1 MERTLSYREDTECRL
16 FSNNSDDEIGC
27 DQQDQDSLD
36 DFVSFPTIPD
46 PDQEHSK
53 TLTKIFSKTLRK
65 VTSNA
70 THLVQNYSSPKSRTA
85 SRSSYHDRFPESP
98 VRMPILT
105 TTAVI
110 QPEADKISQMTM
122 DNVST
127 MSSRLSRV
135 SSPAIETSSV
145 TPQIR
150 VSGLKST
157 ENVSKS
163 PSNSDLMGIPGMS
176 NNSRDDILHPNISN
190 QQPMHIR
197 SSVARTDVPKVKSDN
212 KSLRLSSMKAPQ
224 LSHLSMNNSATSSVI
239 SISAIAS
246 TDKGETPINTRKSI
260 HKALQSTP
268 SIASNAMGYN
278 NVNNNSTNSISQKEK
293 QKILQNRISSIFN
306 NLPNDIEL
314 SEDSASDL
322 ETINNVSMSRSTSD
336 ANIASMDIHDNLLAG
351 EKEDKSPIS
360 HRSQNVQEYSPTPV
374 AFSNSKNMHDRTNK
388 KKGSSNIPGLLL
400 GNAKSII
407 NSNIAGSVVS
417 SASSIVT
424 PRSKN
429 KKKKKPRK
437 SSENPL
443 KNGGIPK
450 QYWMND
456 SFVSDCLNCFK
467 QFSAFRRKHHC
478 RFCGQ
483 IYCSDC
489 TLFISY
495 SRHKEERKMGK
506 KSEKKHFNDKLRVCK
521 GCYNDVIV
529 YLSDD
534 STSSSSN
541 SDNDLDSAIFEENET
556 QEDTTTPQHQ
566 LSRIRSLSISS
577 RRDSLINEANIKNA
591 NKSFINKDYKSILDK
606 PNNSITEYP
615 SNDDA
620 DYSINGRKQSY
631 PANIDHNNMKPYI
644 KQAPQMAIPAT
655 RKGEAVEI
663 PIPKSSY
670 TNSILSHSNNIG
682 GDASA
687 LSPSN
692 EPLGYNTT
700 SWFKNYTHLKNYKL
714 PSSSESRPNSF
725 NSHMYNSF
733 LGKRKGSRY
742 NKPSTDQSDYHSL
755 KTRSRRTDVFQ
766 LNDIDTETSNE
777 EDEGNHEDIESEN
790 EDEQVM
796 SLYSSLNHIDSNNS
810 TTTSALSPRQPVSHT
825 LILSNTVVPTLGEF
839 PTMFANEKL
848 FQRNFAK
855 GNTKSSPLI
864 SKLFQN
870 STSSIGSGTI
880 TNSNDYH
887 SNNGQSSFP
896 FLDEK
901 PSDNLRSHERAH
913 ASLLRM
919 RSRRKSKSV
928 RNVLILTH
936 NNNKLQG
943 LDTSLLQGQSP
954 VSTPTSPRPMSQS
967 SSNMASNLTKGL
979 SNDDTPTF
987 MANSKPNLS
996 ASSVPVLSGSSPMQ
1010 LISPS
1015 ISKNDPNHGNDK
1027 SLLNRTADSS
1037 YADIEDTAS
1046 IRKDILSM
1054 NDMHNTDLKPK
1065 ELIYKDYLDSIM
1077 KQCLEDCEI
1086 KEDQERW
1093 CKALKRVLSYI
1104 SYIKLTDTID
1114 IRQYVKIKKILGGT
1128 IEETNVIDGMFAT
1141 KNIDSKRMSSKIENP
1156 KIALLMFPLE
1166 YLKQKELFISLR
1178 IVHSQQ
1184 SVYITNLVSRL
1195 VALEPDI
1202 IIVGDSVCGLAEKLL
1217 IEANITVI
1225 SNTKP
1230 QVIERISR
1238 YTKANIFQSINDLFF
1253 KKGSLGTC
1261 EMFEVRKY
1269 LYQDVV
1275 KSFIFFIGGDIE
1287 SGFTIAL
1294 RGGEENVLNSVKYT
1308 AETLILGVLNSK
1320 FEISLLENHAISI
1333 LDKNKEPSDADLAI
1347 QEIQEIDDERNS
1359 NYLGEHNACEVI
1371 MDNLEVKQYVK
1382 LFSERKL
1389 SVSPAVIVKLP
1400 TALVNTITSYKNFF
1414 DFFKKDQQI
1423 QSLDLQKD
1431 IDQDWL
1437 NELNLDI
1444 DIARLPNDKKDL
1456 INILK
1461 YASGFNLNVLTNEF
1475 QSRARIWSNCMSFPS
1490 YQLYPVFHKSIHFL
1504 HSTVSIKYATPCS
1517 GPSTVVIDYYTDND
1531 KCLGLFLD
1539 QIFRDSLRTCDECGD
1554 SLLNHYKTYVHGNVK
1569 LDVIIEK
1576 YENVFNEDLQE
1587 RNQRLMWSCCK
1598 ICDYSSPITTMNDE
1612 TYYISVGKFLELCF
1626 GAENV
1631 VLTDSGCNHDFFKQ
1645 HIRYFAL
1652 KDSVIRME
1660 YSEIDTY
1667 EVVVPKKQL
1676 EYLPDIDIKL
1686 KLETFNQ
1693 IQTKSTEFFQSVF
1706 NRLNRVKVDTFDKA
1720 DDGIQKIEELKTKLD
1735 EQIDSIKSKTLE
1747 IYNSTLSTVHL
1758 PLNPILRELQELG
1771 VIWDNEFNEFEKS
1784 FLPTENEIT
1793 KITQFHLKKFLMDKY
1808 NSESQ
1813 NKETGLGDTMKKS
1826 EETKDES
1833 TDGTET
1839 DTEVDTGTKI
1849 MNKDKNILKDSIQE
1863 DRGGFP
1869 DSSLNKEKTKEI
1881 GKMIPSSLYGQS
1893 NVVDKINRME
1903 ALLESERKAQ
1913 DKDAKSL
1920 NKKNVS
1926 SNSKASQ
1933 VSTASGG
1940 DKQPTAEDQST
1951 IEEHPVVQEL
1961 PPNKV
1966 SQIANFFNQMNFDQ
1980 ISMEFRKQREEE
1992 LQKKLNKFKAIP
2004 IVASKP
2010 IVEIYDNI
2018 EDVVDVN
2025 DETDLDKKNLKRLQK
2040 KTSSQEPSSGKVLPI
2055 MKDSTSYKNDEG
2067 KVTPYKNR
2075 ESDKNKDSKNLDI
2088 PQPEKNSLLK
2098 SLTNFWADRSA
2109 TLWDPLEYPLDSSE
2123 HTFADSDVIVREDE
2137 PSSLVAFCLSSHDY
2151 KQKIKLMGEN
2161 ITDENIEINESN
2173 NKKFKNFTKIEKKF
2187 KTNYSSGAKL
2197 NEFESIMIKNKSNHL
2212 KYQYLDGNTNL
2223 SCKIFYSEQ
2232 FDAFRKACGNDET
2245 FIQSLSRCV
2254 KWNSSGGKSGS
2265 NFLKTLDARYILKE
2279 LSKSELESFVSIAP
2293 FYFKY
2298 ISQSMFH
2305 TLTTAVA
2312 KIFGFYQIQIK
2323 NTITGKTFKMDFL
2336 IMENLFYNH
2345 NTTRIFDL
2353 KGSMRNR
2360 HVKQTGEENEVL
2372 LDENMIEYIY
2382 ESPVFVKEHLKKL
2395 LRGSLFN
2402 DTSFLSA
2409 MDVMDYSL
2417 IIGIDDSSKKL
2428 YIGIIDWLR
2437 TFTWDKKVENWVKG
2451 NNLIGGGKK
2460 GKDPTIVTPKQYRT
2474 RFREA
2479 MERYILEVPDFWYE
2493 GK

>member
-1 MERTLSYREDTECRL
+1 MEGKLRYRETGENRQ
-16 FSNNSDDEIGC
+16 FSNNSDEENEYE
-27 DQQDQDSLD
+27 QQDQDILD

-70 THLVQNYSSPKSRTA
+70 HHLVQNYSSPKSRST
-85 SRSSYHDRFPESP
+85 SGDGYNDRLPESP
-98 VRMPILT
+98 VRMPTLT
-105 TTAVI
+105 TTAII
-110 QPEADKISQMTM
+110 QPEVDKSSQKTV
-122 DNVST
+122 DNSSL

-135 SSPAIETSSV
+135 SSPVMETSSV

-150 VSGLKST
+150 VSGLKSS
-157 ENVSKS
+157 ENISKS
-163 PSNSDLMGIPGMS
+163 PSNSITMGIPGVS
-176 NNSRDDILHPNISN
+176 NNSKDDVSN
-190 QQPMHIR
+190 TNNPTQQPMHVR
-197 SSVARTDVPKVKSDN
+197 SSIARTDVPKVKSDN
-212 KSLRLSSMKAPQ
+212 KSLRLSSMRAPY
-224 LSHLSMNNSATSSVI
+224 LSYASMNNSATSSVI
-239 SISAIAS
+239 NVSALAS
-246 TDKGETPINTRKSI
+246 TDKGEPSMKIDAPTRKV
-260 HKALQSTP
+260 LQSTN
-268 SIASNAMGYN
+268 SMTSTVTGNSNN
-278 NVNNNSTNSISQKEK
+278 NNNSKINVSQKEK
-293 QKILQNRISSIFN
+293 QKMLQNRISSIFN

-322 ETINNVSMSRSTSD
+322 ETINNVNISPSTSH
-336 ANIASMDIHDNLLAG
+336 ANIASINDQCNLSLEG
-351 EKEDKSPIS
+351 KPEKSPS
-360 HRSQNVQEYSPTPV
+360 GNRSLNVQGYSPTSI
-374 AFSNSKNMHDRTNK
+374 AFTNFRNMHDKTSK
-388 KKGSSNIPGLLL
+388 KKSSSNIPGLLL
-400 GNAKSII
+400 DNAKSII
-407 NSNIAGSVVS
+407 NNNITGSVVS

-424 PRSKN
+424 SRSKS
-429 KKKKKPRK
+429 KRKKKPRK

-456 SFVSDCLNCFK
+456 AFVSDCLNCFK
-467 QFSAFRRKHHC
+467 PFTAFRRKHHC

-495 SRHKEERKMGK
+495 ARHKEERKMGK
-506 KSEKKHFNDKLRVCK
+506 KSEKRHFNDKLRVCK

-541 SDNDLDSAIFEENET
+541 SDNDSEVAFEENEN
-556 QEDTTTPQHQ
+556 QEEVSSPQHQ

-577 RRDSLINEANIKNA
+577 RRDSLLNEANIKNA
-591 NKSFINKDYKSILDK
+591 NKSFVNKDYKSILDK
-606 PNNSITEYP
+606 ANNSITEYP
-615 SNDDA
+615 SNDEA
-620 DYSINGRKQSY
+620 DYPMNGYKTHSY
-631 PANIDHNNMKPYI
+631 PANIDSNNMKPYI

-670 TNSILSHSNNIG
+670 TNSILSHPKNIT
-682 GDASA
+682 AESHFA
-687 LSPSN
+687 QSPNN
-692 EPLGYNTT
+692 EPHGYNNT
-700 SWFKNYTHLKNYKL
+700 SWFKNYTHLKAYNL
-714 PSSSESRPNSF
+714 PSSSESKPNSF
-725 NSHMYNSF
+725 NSHMYNPF
-733 LGKRKGSRY
+733 LGKRRLDRY
-742 NKPSTDQSDYHSL
+742 GKSSAEQHDYHSM
-755 KTRSRRTDVFQ
+755 KTRNKRSDLILQ
-766 LNDIDTETSNE
+766 SGIDTETSNE
-777 EDEGNHEDIESEN
+777 EDESNHEDIESEN

-810 TTTSALSPRQPVSHT
+810 TTTSALSPRQPGSHT

-848 FQRNFAK
+848 FQRNFTK
-855 GNTKSSPLI
+855 RNSKSSPLI

-870 STSSIGSGTI
+870 STSSIGSGNI
-880 TNSNDYH
+880 SNSNDSH
-887 SNNGQSSFP
+887 SNGQSSFP

-901 PSDNLRSHERAH
+901 PNDSLRSHERAH

-943 LDTSLLQGQSP
+943 LDTSLIQSQSP
-954 VSTPTSPRPMSQS
+954 ISTPTSPRPTSQT
-967 SSNMASNLTKGL
+967 SSNITSNLTKGL
-979 SNDDTPTF
+979 SNDDTPGF
-987 MANSKPNLS
+987 IGNSKSYLS
-996 ASSVPVLSGSSPMQ
+996 ASSVPIFSESSPTQ
-1010 LISPS
+1010 TISPN
-1015 ISKNDPNHGNDK
+1015 ISKIEPNSGINK
-1027 SLLNRTADSS
+1027 SLSSKTAESS
-1037 YADIEDTAS
+1037 YVDIEDTAS
-1046 IRKDILSM
+1046 IRKDISFV
-1054 NDMHNTDLKPK
+1054 NDLPNADLKSK
-1065 ELIYKDYLDSIM
+1065 ELIYKDFLHTMM

-1093 CKALKRVLSYI
+1093 CKALRKVLSYI
-1104 SYIKLTDTID
+1104 NYIKLTDTID

-1166 YLKQKELFISLR
+1166 YLKQKEQFISLR

-1217 IEANITVI
+1217 LEANITVI

-1261 EMFEVRKY
+1261 DMFEVRKY
-1269 LYQDVV
+1269 LYHDVV
-1275 KSFIFFIGGDIE
+1275 KSFIFFTGGDIE

-1308 AETLILGVLNSK
+1308 AETLIIGVLNSK
-1320 FEISLLENHAISI
+1320 FEISLLENHGISI
-1333 LDKNKEPSDADLAI
+1333 LDKSKDLSNADMAL
-1347 QEIQEIDDERNS
+1347 QEIHKFEDERHFN
-1359 NYLGEHNACEVI
+1359 NQDENNTCEII
-1371 MDNLEVKQYVK
+1371 MDNLEVMQYVK
-1382 LFSERKL
+1382 LFSERSL
-1389 SVSPAVIVKLP
+1389 SVSPAVKVELP
-1400 TALVNTITSYKNFF
+1400 SALVNVIASYGKFF
-1414 DFFKKDQQI
+1414 EFFKKDKKI
-1423 QSLDLQKD
+1423 QSLNIHKE
-1431 IDQDWL
+1431 IEQDWL
-1437 NELNLDI
+1437 NQLNLDM
-1444 DIARLPNDKKDL
+1444 DVTRLPNEKQDL

-1461 YASGFNLNVLTNEF
+1461 YASEFNLKVLTNEF
-1475 QSRARIWSNCMSFPS
+1475 QSRARIWSNCMTFPS

-1539 QIFRDSLRTCDECGD
+1539 QIFRDSLRTCEECGD

-1576 YENVFNEDLQE
+1576 YENVFNEDPQE
-1587 RNQRLMWSCCK
+1587 RNQRLMWSSCK
-1598 ICDYSSPITTMNDE
+1598 ICDYSSPIRTMNDE
-1612 TYYISVGKFLELCF
+1612 TYYLSVGKFLELCF

-1631 VLTDSGCNHDFFKQ
+1631 VLTHSSCNHDFFKQ

-1652 KDSVIRME
+1652 NDSVIRME

-1676 EYLPDIDIKL
+1676 EYLPHIDIKL
-1686 KLETFNQ
+1686 KIETFNQ
-1693 IQTKSTEFFQSVF
+1693 IQKKSANFFQSIS

-1720 DDGIQKIEELKTKLD
+1720 DDGIQKVEELKIKLD
-1735 EQIDSIKSKTLE
+1735 EQIDSVKSKTLE
-1747 IYNSTLSTVHL
+1747 IYNSTLSTIHL
-1758 PLNPILRELQELG
+1758 PLNSILRELQELG
-1771 VIWDNEFNEFEKS
+1771 VIWDNEFNEFEKN

-1808 NSESQ
+1808 NSEGQ
-1813 NKETGLGDTMKKS
+1813 AKESEINDIKKPD
-1826 EETKDES
+1826 EVKDNNADVIG
-1833 TDGTET
+1833 TDS
-1839 DTEVDTGTKI
+1839 DPDTGTKVL
-1849 MNKDKNILKDSIQE
+1849 NNEKKILKDSIQE
-1863 DRGGFP
+1863 DRKGFP
-1869 DSSLNKEKTKEI
+1869 DTSLNKEKTKEI

-1893 NVVDKINRME
+1893 NVVDKINKME
-1903 ALLESERKAQ
+1903 ALLENERKSQ
-1913 DKDAKSL
+1913 DKDTVSL
-1920 NKKNVS
+1920 NKKITSLNTKS
-1926 SNSKASQ
+1926 PQ
-1933 VSTASGG
+1933 VNTPPGG
-1940 DKQPTAEDQST
+1940 DKQLAIEDQQT
-1951 IEEHPVVQEL
+1951 TQEQ
-1961 PPNKV
+1961 PQNKV

-1992 LQKKLNKFKAIP
+1992 LQKKLNKFKALP

-2010 IVEIYDNI
+2010 IVEIYDKI

-2025 DETDLDKKNLKRLQK
+2025 DENDLDKKNLKRLQK
-2040 KTSSQEPSSGKVLPI
+2040 KSPSQEPSSGNVLPVI
-2055 MKDSTSYKNDEG
+2055 KDSERIGTSYKNDEG
-2067 KVTPYKNR
+2067 KVQNK
-2075 ESDKNKDSKNLDI
+2075 EKDKNKDAKNVDI

-2109 TLWDPLEYPLDSSE
+2109 TLWDPLEYPLDSNE

-2151 KQKIKLMGEN
+2151 KQKIKSMGEN
-2161 ITDENIEINESN
+2161 STDENLEINETN

-2187 KTNYSSGAKL
+2187 KTNYSSGARL

-2265 NFLKTLDARYILKE
+2265 NFLKTLDTRYILKE

-2323 NTITGKTFKMDFL
+2323 NTITGKAFKMDFL